1 MDEFVLHESSVM
13 AEVCTIRY
21 SWPLPMGYWPVCY
34 SKFSLSSAVLPELLW
49 PTLLS
54 HGQLAGSRELGS
66 SLQISSRMATGAKLL
81 LWHPS
86 AIQVLF
92 FIPLFPVFLLPCQR
106 NVALAESSILGNYL
120 RYSLPED
127 PEIGLFLKLVPGK
140 NQRKGRQEDRFVSF
154 GAGTLRAVFA
164 GSFCS
169 PCEISGQSN
178 KELASLG
185 TSIPIVSTQMAWFSQ
200 EKPKNASSSCLQQ
213 VSSKAIW
220 TWRWILGIPFCFL
233 KLVSVNKGN
242 WELFAVGIVPCLTG

>member
-1 MDEFVLHESSVM
+1 MPDQIFLTSTNGLLACLLLQVFSVISCTARAALANSSKP
-13 AEVCTIRY
+13 
-21 SWPLPMGYWPVCY
+21 WPACWEQAL
-34 SKFSLSSAVLPELLW
+34 
-49 PTLLS
+49 
-54 HGQLAGSRELGS
+54 LGS
-66 SLQISSRMATGAKLL
+66 SLQIPSRMATGAKLL

-92 FIPLFPVFLLPCQR
+92 FIPLFPVFLLPCQT

-127 PEIGLFLKLVPGK
+127 PEIGFFLRLVPEK
-140 NQRKGRQEDRFVSF
+140 NQRKGRQKRFVSF
-154 GAGTLRAVFA
+154 GADTLRAMFA

-185 TSIPIVSTQMAWFSQ
+185 TSIPIVSTQMTSLWRSQ
-200 EKPKNASSSCLQQ
+200 KMLALAACNRFLQKQ
-213 VSSKAIW
+213 TGHEDRFWSYLI
-220 TWRWILGIPFCFL
+220 FFL

-242 WELFAVGIVPCLTG
+242 

>member
-1 MDEFVLHESSVM
+1 MPDQIFLTSTNGLLARLLLQVFSVISCTARAALANSSKP
-13 AEVCTIRY
+13 
-21 SWPLPMGYWPVCY
+21 WPACWEQAL
-34 SKFSLSSAVLPELLW
+34 
-49 PTLLS
+49 
-54 HGQLAGSRELGS
+54 LGS
-66 SLQISSRMATGAKLL
+66 SLQIPSRMATGSKLL

-92 FIPLFPVFLLPCQR
+92 FIPLFPVFLLPCQT

-127 PEIGLFLKLVPGK
+127 PEIGFFLTLVPEK

-154 GAGTLRAVFA
+154 GADTLRAVFA

-185 TSIPIVSTQMAWFSQ
+185 TSIPIVSTQMTCLSL
-200 EKPKNASSSCLQQ
+200 EKPKNASTSCLQQ
-213 VSSKAIW
+213 VSPKANW
-220 TWRWILGIPFCFL
+220 TWRQILVIPYFFFWNSFQWTKEIESFL
-233 KLVSVNKGN
+233 LL
-242 WELFAVGIVPCLTG
+242 E